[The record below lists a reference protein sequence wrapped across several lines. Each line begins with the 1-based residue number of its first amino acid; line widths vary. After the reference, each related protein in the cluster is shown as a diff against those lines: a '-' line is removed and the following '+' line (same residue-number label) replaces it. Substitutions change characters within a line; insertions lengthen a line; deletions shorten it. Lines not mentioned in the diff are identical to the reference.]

1 VIKQTIQE
9 SKRSSKIMKIEITK
23 KALSQIKKLASER
36 KLRKPALFLNLCA
49 IEASFWVTPQVAESS
64 DSQGEESFQVI
75 QDVPVYVT
83 KNLLYF
89 AKDRDLKI
97 DYSEDH
103 WEKLC
108 VIFKNHRF

>member
-1 VIKQTIQE
+1 
-9 SKRSSKIMKIEITK
+9 MKVEITK
-23 KALSQIKKLASER
+23 KALNQIKKLAAER

-64 DSQGEESFQVI
+64 DSHGEKPFQVI
-75 QDVPVYVT
+75 QGVPVYLA

-89 AKDRDLKI
+89 AKDRNLKI

-103 WEKLC
+103 VEKLC
-108 VIFKNHRF
+108 VIFKKS